1 MEECMK
7 RVAFVCL
14 LGLLVGCDHKDS
26 GESPKV
32 VSDSVMVKAVIDSS
46 GFDSRQDSASG
57 QQLPG
62 DGQAFLN
69 SLEAAMVPVRDT
81 LILEFARI
89 RRLPKVAERDSA
101 ILVLNGR
108 WGRVQESQL
117 QKLLDQSAFT
127 SRMWIDSLKRADT
140 AFERQVRHIL
150 CSGGK
155 YLEYNEGFT
164 AEVDLGA
171 RPDLV
176 DSVASPSLSERLRK
190 EHEESKTGVYN
201 DAGIIVPLDT
211 LVGRIQG
218 WEAFARKYPGTP
230 SAAWAESVRKGYLYS
245 LLCGAT
251 NTSAFDNGVPGEEF
265 VRAWKGL
272 ASGPDGASRSLV
284 REWLRILD
292 AENGRL
298 TPKARRWLGERGFD
312 PVDMISEG
320 A

>member
-1 MEECMK
+1 MK
-7 RVAFVCL
+7 RFAIVCL
-14 LGLLVGCDHKDS
+14 LGLSVGCDRIES
-26 GESPKV
+26 GGSRKAV
-32 VSDSVMVKAVIDSS
+32 ADSVMVESVVDSMES
-46 GFDSRQDSASG
+46 EPRRDSAAVHES
-57 QQLPG
+57 PG
-62 DGQAFLN
+62 DGRAFLK
-69 SLEAAMVPVRDT
+69 SLEEAMVPVRDT
-81 LILEFARI
+81 LVLEFARI
-89 RRLPKVAERDSA
+89 RRLPNVAQRDSA
-101 ILVLNGR
+101 ILELKDR
-108 WGRVQESQL
+108 WGRIQQSQL
-117 QKLLDQSAFT
+117 QNLLDQSAFT
-127 SRMWIDSLKRADT
+127 SRMWIDSLKSSDT
-140 AFERQVRHIL
+140 AFKRKVRQIL

-164 AEVDLGA
+164 TEADLGA

-176 DSVASPSLSERLRK
+176 DSVASPSLSERLRR

-218 WEAFARKYPGTP
+218 WEAFARKFPGTP

-265 VRAWKGL
+265 VRAWNRL
-272 ASGPDGASRSLV
+272 AAGPDGASRSLV
-284 REWLRILD
+284 REWLKILE

-298 TPKARRWLGERGFD
+298 TPKARKWLGERGFD